1 MLKGGV
7 TMKVKKLLDS
17 FNYAIEGIIYAVRT
31 QRNMR
36 IHMIA
41 ALVVLAACFFYDLSK
56 MEILAIT
63 ITVTMVIMAELLNT
77 AIEFAVDAT
86 TNYYHPLAK
95 LAKNVA
101 AGGVLIT
108 AINAIV
114 VGYVIFWDKL
124 KYINFILIRKVKGS
138 SPYIIFII
146 LAIVCITTIVVKAI
160 FGEGTPLKGGMPSGH
175 SAIAFSIATTIALT
189 TGQLSVL
196 ILSYLLAFIV
206 AQSRVDSE
214 VHSII
219 EVIAGGIFGT
229 LITVLLFRIFG

>member
-1 MLKGGV
+1 MV
-7 TMKVKKLLDS
+7 IEMKVRKLLDS

-41 ALVVLAACFFYDLSK
+41 ALVVLTACFFYDLTK
-56 MEILAIT
+56 IEILAIT
-63 ITVTMVIMAELLNT
+63 ITITMVVMAELMNT

-101 AGGVLIT
+101 AGGVLVT
-108 AINAIV
+108 AVNAVV
-114 VGYVIFWDKL
+114 VGYIVFSDKL
-124 KYINFILIRKVKGS
+124 KYINFIVIMKIKS
-138 SPYIIFII
+138 SNPYTIFII
-146 LAIVCITTIVVKAI
+146 LAIVIITTIIIKAI

-175 SAIAFSIATTIALT
+175 SAIAFSIATTIALI
-189 TGQLSVL
+189 TGQLTAA
-196 ILSYLLAFIV
+196 ILSYLMAFIV

-214 VHSII
+214 IHSII
-219 EVIAGGIFGT
+219 EVAAGGVFGV
-229 LITVLLFRIFG
+229 LITILLFRIFG